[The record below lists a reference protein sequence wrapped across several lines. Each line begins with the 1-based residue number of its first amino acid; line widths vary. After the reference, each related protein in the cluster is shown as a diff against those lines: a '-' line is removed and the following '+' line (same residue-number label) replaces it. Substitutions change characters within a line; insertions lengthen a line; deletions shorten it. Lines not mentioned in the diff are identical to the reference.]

1 MQKIL
6 LSVVTLLL
14 PLAVW
19 AQDATSL
26 SSKYVASEGVK
37 VVGVS
42 PAKFEKTHK
51 LPVIS
56 TADGPLDLAP
66 LVADFSSYYLLTS
79 TDSAVNVSLDADI
92 ARLLV
97 DGGYQLLRHN
107 DEEGESAAMYVVE
120 KGDSVSHFLL
130 YSNTPA
136 QMVLVALGA
145 TMPLAELEDLVLGP
159 QKGDIVEKDIVVERA
174 NALSP
179 VGDETAST
187 SRHEL
192 SERDNSN
199 YTDIYAYIRAH
210 VPDAMRGPISINSGV
225 EHPLYVVDGI
235 QVSSLDGINPIDVYS
250 VEAVRDA
257 SAAIYGF
264 RGVAGVILI
273 TTKAAHS
280 AHEAEIQR
288 RAEEKAA
295 RKAAKEARK
304 AAKKQKR

>member
-1 MQKIL
+1 MRIKFFL
-6 LSVVTLLL
+6 LVTMLL

-19 AQDATSL
+19 AQDATEL
-26 SSKYVASEGVK
+26 CGKYVASEGVK

-42 PAKFEKTHK
+42 HSKFEKTHK
-51 LPVIS
+51 LPLIS
-56 TADGPLDLAP
+56 TAEGTLDLAP
-66 LVADFSSYYLLTS
+66 LVKDFSSYYLLTS
-79 TDSAVNVSLDADI
+79 TDSAVNKRLDGDI
-92 ARLLV
+92 AALLV
-97 DGGYQLLRHN
+97 EGKFELLRKS
-107 DEEGESAAMYVVE
+107 DEEGESAAMYVVSDI
-120 KGDSVSHFLL
+120 DSVSHFLL
-130 YSNTPA
+130 FSHTPA
-136 QMVLVALGA
+136 QMVLVALNA
-145 TMPLAELEDLVLGP
+145 TMSLDALEDLVLGP
-159 QKGDIVEKDIVVERA
+159 DRDAIVERGVAVERA

-210 VPDAMRGPISINSGV
+210 VPDAMRGPISVNSGV
-225 EHPLYVVDGI
+225 DHPLYVVDGI
-235 QVSSLDGINPIDVYS
+235 QVNSLDGINPIDVYS

-280 AHEAEIQR
+280 AREAEIQR
-288 RAEEKAA
+288 RVEEKAA

-304 AAKKQKR
+304 AAKKQK